1 MATQLDYKYGRPEN
15 RPAKITNPHDYGSI
29 CKHLIAMLSNKKWL
43 QQVSGTIMDFIEK
56 NIDKVNEYLR
66 PKEGQE
72 LTLPNELARKNAK
85 AGFYSKL
92 FKDKL
97 EEPNEEDNEEDIKN
111 DEENTSNNNSNN
123 IDNSNNRD
131 NINNNEE
138 EEDMNN
144 GR

>member
-56 NIDKVNEYLR
+56 NIDQVNEYLR

-85 AGFYSKL
+85 TGFYSKL
-92 FKDKL
+92 FKDKM
-97 EEPNEEDNEEDIKN
+97 EEPDDENNKEDIEN
-111 DEENTSNNNSNN
+111 DEEDTSNNISNNTDSSNN
-123 IDNSNNRD
+123 IDNID
-131 NINNNEE
+131 EE
-138 EEDMNN
+138 EIDNENN
-144 GR
+144 